1 MKPYSNISCFSTT
14 RHGGCGEGAYATFN
28 CTHYCGDRPES
39 VKANLEILAASL
51 PKRPQAFV
59 IPRQTHTT
67 NVRVIKDIP
76 TQETLQDVDAVVT
89 HLKDFCLCVSTADCV
104 PVLLY
109 DVSKDVIAAIHAGWR
124 GTVGRIVEKT
134 LEVMKTEYGT
144 EGKDV
149 IACIGPSI
157 SLESFEVG
165 DEVYAAFAEAAG
177 REARVA
183 KDFTVTVAEGFRGS
197 TYSRSALWLTP
208 AETIELWQGSEGLT
222 VTNGET
228 EDVHQGIFYRERL
241 KEADKY
247 TVFLDG
253 NHSIV
258 RVKNPGKQGK
268 LLVIRDS
275 YSNCLGGFLAESYG
289 EVVLVDL
296 RYYRQAISELAD
308 QEQFDDILV
317 CYSCANFLTDTNL
330 MLLR

>member
-1 MKPYSNISCFSTT
+1 MKERLTSKIQMLEYGIMKPYSNISCFSTT

-51 PKRPQAFV
+51 PKRPQVFV

-76 TQETLQDVDAVVT
+76 TQEALQDVDAVVT

-109 DVSKDVIAAIHAGWR
+109 DTSKEVIAAIHAGWR

-134 LEVMKTEYGT
+134 LEVMKSEYRT

-165 DEVYAAFAEAAG
+165 DEVHAAFAEAGFDMNRIARRYEKWHLDLWEANRLQLLAYGVLPEHIEVAG
-177 REARVA
+177 ICTYQNHEDFFSARRLGI
-183 KDFTVTVAEGFRGS
+183 KSGRI
-197 TYSRSALWLTP
+197 LT
-208 AETIELWQGSEGLT
+208 
-222 VTNGET
+222 
-228 EDVHQGIFYRERL
+228 GIM
-241 KEADKY
+241 
-247 TVFLDG
+247 
-253 NHSIV
+253 I
-258 RVKNPGKQGK
+258 
-268 LLVIRDS
+268 
-275 YSNCLGGFLAESYG
+275 
-289 EVVLVDL
+289 
-296 RYYRQAISELAD
+296 
-308 QEQFDDILV
+308 
-317 CYSCANFLTDTNL
+317 
-330 MLLR
+330 

>member
-1 MKPYSNISCFSTT
+1 MLEYGIMKPYFNISCFSTT

-28 CTHYCGDRPES
+28 CTYYCGDYPES

-51 PKRPQAFV
+51 PKRPQFFV

-76 TQETLQDVDAVVT
+76 TQEALQDVDAVVT

-109 DVSKDVIAAIHAGWR
+109 DASKEVIAAVHAGWR

-165 DEVYAAFAEAAG
+165 DEVYVAFVGAGFEMNRIARRYEKWHLDLWEANRLQLLAHGVLPEHIEVAG
-177 REARVA
+177 ICTYQNHEDFFSAR
-183 KDFTVTVAEGFRGS
+183 R
-197 TYSRSALWLTP
+197 L
-208 AETIELWQGSEGLT
+208 
-222 VTNGET
+222 
-228 EDVHQGIFYRERL
+228 GIKSGR
-241 KEADKY
+241 
-247 TVFLDG
+247 
-253 NHSIV
+253 
-258 RVKNPGKQGK
+258 
-268 LLVIRDS
+268 
-275 YSNCLGGFLAESYG
+275 
-289 EVVLVDL
+289 
-296 RYYRQAISELAD
+296 
-308 QEQFDDILV
+308 IL
-317 CYSCANFLTDTNL
+317 SGIML
-330 MLLR
+330 M

>member
-1 MKPYSNISCFSTT
+1 MLEYGIMKPYSNISCFSTT

-28 CTHYCGDRPES
+28 CTYYCGDYPES

-51 PKRPQAFV
+51 PKRPQFFV

-76 TQETLQDVDAVVT
+76 TQEALQDVDAVVT

-109 DVSKDVIAAIHAGWR
+109 DASKEVIAAIHAGWR

-165 DEVYAAFAEAAG
+165 DEVYVAFVGAGFEMNRIARRYEKWHLDLWEANRLQLLAHGVLPEHIEVACICTYQNHEDFFSARRLGIKSG
-177 REARVA
+177 RIL
-183 KDFTVTVAEGFRGS
+183 S
-197 TYSRSALWLTP
+197 
-208 AETIELWQGSEGLT
+208 
-222 VTNGET
+222 
-228 EDVHQGIFYRERL
+228 GIM
-241 KEADKY
+241 
-247 TVFLDG
+247 
-253 NHSIV
+253 
-258 RVKNPGKQGK
+258 
-268 LLVIRDS
+268 
-275 YSNCLGGFLAESYG
+275 
-289 EVVLVDL
+289 
-296 RYYRQAISELAD
+296 
-308 QEQFDDILV
+308 
-317 CYSCANFLTDTNL
+317 L
-330 MLLR
+330 M